1 MEDSN
6 DITTSPL
13 AYTPQGNWEYAPFF
27 KRNVFTGMSQ
37 ADQAANLITSPSF
50 QNFWSR
56 GGNQIDNI
64 SAIRIE
70 SPTRERQITQLISQG
85 KFNLDTKLSPS
96 PKYPIPPEGIRMI
109 DKAFYDNKEN
119 FYLKGNQKIEI
130 PYHLRVENAPSKW
143 GNMNYDWHPDSPY
156 RPSSNQ
162 GTYPLLTHEEHNWWK
177 EKLQGGGKDSL
188 GLRQGGWNERYRD
201 WLNLKAAHENV
212 PLALRNTSGAMVR
225 EDRQLYSLLRHYTD
239 IAEGNRGVNASSPSN
254 LQGVSAEL
262 STHSQYGKFSPSIAN
277 NNRWTNNIL
286 FTSSPSA
293 DLATDTRNAQRVLG
307 AGDTYRLNERALSVS
322 QPDLKSTS
330 ANFMNSSSGLLDV
343 AEQEPE
349 ALVLRRKAIDEARRV
364 GRITKDSVSFI
375 DKKTGQVG
383 YDPLPT
389 TTTTI
394 YGPPDKYAGLKTALK
409 NTAYVGAK
417 VLAVVGGALEVAR
430 VPDRVKGY
438 YINALKDNPNWR
450 PDASDKFGMS
460 LFAGV
465 ETAANFATM
474 GLYDVSP
481 QIRKDATSTAGY
493 GKGYYGTMIP
503 EKGTTSVHYN
513 PDSRYDK
520 KQGFEITDTIND
532 EIGHYI
538 K

>member
-27 KRNVFTGMSQ
+27 KRNVYTGMSQ
-37 ADQAANLITSPSF
+37 ADQAANLMTSDSFRNYWSKGATASGEGIT
-50 QNFWSR
+50 
-56 GGNQIDNI
+56 G
-64 SAIRIE
+64 IRLNN
-70 SPTRERQITQLISQG
+70 PRQDFGITQL
-85 KFNLDTKLSPS
+85 N
-96 PKYPIPPEGIRMI
+96 EGRVNTERP
-109 DKAFYDNKEN
+109 FY
-119 FYLKGNQKIEI
+119 GNQSKPTKGSTNGVLKFSGLRNTDPTYWDLRNQAGAPIKADRDALALLKYRVQNNGNTRYVSNNGYGDLLGLSAEI
-130 PYHLRVENAPSKW
+130 QPNGTMNPISYRFPADLRFRYN
-143 GNMNYDWHPDSPY
+143 
-156 RPSSNQ
+156 SSAQ
-162 GTYPLLTHEEHNWWK
+162 PLLTADAIMDYN
-177 EKLQGGGKDSL
+177 
-188 GLRQGGWNERYRD
+188 
-201 WLNLKAAHENV
+201 
-212 PLALRNTSGAMVR
+212 
-225 EDRQLYSLLRHYTD
+225 RQLQWERDLFAYSSLMK
-239 IAEGNRGVNASSPSN
+239 N
-254 LQGVSAEL
+254 
-262 STHSQYGKFSPSIAN
+262 GKFPNLESGN
-277 NNRWTNNIL
+277 VNNR
-286 FTSSPSA
+286 
-293 DLATDTRNAQRVLG
+293 VG
-307 AGDTYRLNERALSVS
+307 ARGPLYSIPEN
-322 QPDLKSTS
+322 
-330 ANFMNSSSGLLDV
+330 LDV
-343 AEQEPE
+343 PTPQEARPRPF
-349 ALVLRRKAIDEARRV
+349 ALPTNPSQERRV
-364 GRITKDSVSFI
+364 GRITQNVV
-375 DKKTGQVG
+375 TGVFANG
-383 YDPLPT
+383 RPWTDPLPNS

-503 EKGTTSVHYN
+503 EKGTTSVQYN